1 MDFRNALTKIL
12 GNDKSIEEVHI
23 DYRVIDEIVKI
34 AINADPNEYVALLSG
49 DIDKDILKITGLIFL
64 PFKASSSSAV
74 MEVFMMPMTTNA
86 VGSVHSH
93 PGPSAQPSQ
102 ADLTFFGKNG
112 YFHMIICR
120 PYSESS
126 IRAYDPFGNP
136 LTFYVKDLGDEIEI
150 KQWEDLDIDK
160 ELFDEEFIKELEKLD
175 DENNFTDTE
184 KDIINDNQ
192 KDIIDTKED
201 ITENRKEEETELSHK
216 NNNQTQV
223 NSQPINQAM
232 LNLEFEI
239 KGKKVVKQIPLPPEY
254 EPGDHV
260 DVDIRTDKTPNDDI
274 DEIIVNV
281 RKAPQPSKQNNKI
294 ITVTP
299 QKIKSNQQK
308 IELEPQEIE
317 QSPEEENV
325 PVQEQTVTDKST
337 EEIENE
343 IKQMEADI
351 ARLKEENERL
361 KKDL

>member
-1 MDFRNALTKIL
+1 MDFHNALSKLL

-23 DYRVIDEIVKI
+23 DQKVIDEIVKI

-49 DIDKDILKITGLIFL
+49 SIDKHILKITGLIFL

-74 MEVFMMPMTTNA
+74 MEVFMMPMTTKA

-93 PGPSAQPSQ
+93 PGPSAHPSQ

-120 PYSESS
+120 PYSQSS
-126 IRAYDPFGNP
+126 IRAYDAFGNP
-136 LTFYVKDLGDEIEI
+136 MTFRVKDLGDEIEI
-150 KQWEDLDIDK
+150 KQWEELDIDN
-160 ELFDEEFIKELEKLD
+160 ELFDENFIKELKKLEE
-175 DENNFTDTE
+175 DEE
-184 KDIINDNQ
+184 
-192 KDIIDTKED
+192 
-201 ITENRKEEETELSHK
+201 ENYPEIEETEAINEKQEEDIELTQK
-216 NNNQTQV
+216 NNQIQNAQQKG
-223 NSQPINQAM
+223 QAT

-239 KGKKVVKQIPLPPEY
+239 KGKKVVKEIPLPPEY
-254 EPGDHV
+254 EPGDQI

-281 RKAPQPSKQNNKI
+281 RKAPQAKKQNNKV

-299 QKIKSNQQK
+299 QKIPSSKQNFKNQPVEAEKVEKIDKVEKVEEAPDIQETQKS
-308 IELEPQEIE
+308 
-317 QSPEEENV
+317 S
-325 PVQEQTVTDKST
+325 
-337 EEIENE
+337 EEIEDE

-361 KKDL
+361 KKNM